1 MNIQQLMKQ
10 AESMQKKMVQ
20 MQEELAQMHIEGQSG
35 GGMVKVT
42 MNGKGELVSI
52 TIDPTLVKAE
62 DKEMLEDLIVA
73 ATNDARHKL
82 DEEVARKTGDAMG
95 GMGLP
100 PGMKLPF

>member
-10 AESMQKKMVQ
+10 AQAMQGKMEK
-20 MQEELAQMHIEGQSG
+20 MQQDLALVTVEGQSG
-35 GGMVKVT
+35 GGLVKVT
-42 MNGKGELVSI
+42 MNGKGELTAI
-52 TIDPTLVKAE
+52 KIDPSLLKEE

-73 ATNDARHKL
+73 AANDARHKL
-82 DEEVARKTGDAMG
+82 DEEVARKTGEAMG